1 MTIDYRRPV
10 ETALPQ
16 PHRTRVSSDAEG
28 APIRVAA
35 TATALPEHVLD
46 REGSRAYLQKV
57 FPMLGDARTGT
68 MLEVIE
74 NAKIDRRYF
83 IFPIDY
89 TVEPR
94 PLQQTSREYLEHSVR
109 LGRQVAADCLKRAH
123 LAPTD
128 VDLLITVSC
137 TGVIIPSLDAHLVND
152 LGFRSDVRRLPITE
166 LGCAGGAAALGRA
179 WDYLRGVPEGVV
191 LIVAVE
197 LPSLTFQRRDVS
209 PANLISAVL
218 FGDGAA
224 AAAITRGKKGA
235 ANVNGGAASVGTS
248 NGNSANGDSSHPES
262 AKPGPRIVGSKSH
275 LFPNTIDAMGFDLKD
290 GGFHIVLSKDVP
302 QLIRE
307 NIRAPFEAFLAE
319 QGLQRSDLKAFVLHP
334 GGQKLLQY
342 MEDELGLD
350 RSETQFSWDVLR
362 DYGNLSSASVLFVL
376 HEWLRKGKVAAG
388 SHGLLAAFGPGFSAE
403 MLLLE
408 WA

>member
-1 MTIDYRRPV
+1 MIRDHHRPG
-10 ETALPQ
+10 EAATPQ
-16 PHRTRVSSDAEG
+16 ADRLNTHAVPNG
-28 APIRVAA
+28 NPIKVAA

-46 REGSRAYLQKV
+46 REEARSYLQKI
-57 FPMLGDARTGT
+57 FPMLSEARMGT
-68 MLEVIE
+68 MLEVID
-74 NAKIDRRYF
+74 NAQIDRRYF
-83 IFPIDY
+83 IFPMDY

-94 PLQQTSREYLEHSVR
+94 PLQQTSREYLEHSVC
-109 LGRQVAADCLKRAH
+109 LGRRVAADCLKRAN

-128 VDLLITVSC
+128 VDLIITVSC
-137 TGVIIPSLDAHLVND
+137 TGVIIPSLDAHLIND

-179 WDYLRGVPEGVV
+179 WDYLRGVQDGVV

-197 LPSLTFQRRDVS
+197 LPSLTFQRRDIS

-224 AAAITRGKKGA
+224 AAVLTRGETPA
-235 ANVNGGAASVGTS
+235 TN
-248 NGNSANGDSSHPES
+248 H
-262 AKPGPRIVGSKSH
+262 GPRILGTRSH
-275 LFPNTIDAMGFDLKD
+275 LFPQSIDAMGFDLKD

-307 NIRAPFEAFLAE
+307 NIRAPFEAFLE
-319 QGLQRSDLKAFVLHP
+319 QHGLQRSDLKAFILHP

-342 MEDELGLD
+342 MEDELGL
-350 RSETQFSWDVLR
+350 RREETQFSWDVLR
-362 DYGNLSSASVLFVL
+362 NYGNLSSASVLFVL
-376 HEWLRKGKVAAG
+376 QEWLRKGKVAAG
-388 SHGLLAAFGPGFSAE
+388 SYGLLAAFGPGFSAE